1 MYYFEYQGV
10 VFIVLNGNE
19 QIETQA
25 AWLEAI
31 LSRNTPEW
39 IIVAIHQPVYPI
51 SMRRHNTTFQE
62 VFVPVFDRFGVDL
75 VLQGHD
81 HGYSR
86 TVALK
91 NHQPVDAVVLQKN
104 IP

>member
-10 VFIVLNGNE
+10 TFIVLNGNE

-31 LSRNTPEW
+31 LSRNTTEW
-39 IIVAIHQPVYPI
+39 IIVAI
-51 SMRRHNTTFQE
+51 
-62 VFVPVFDRFGVDL
+62 
-75 VLQGHD
+75 
-81 HGYSR
+81 
-86 TVALK
+86 
-91 NHQPVDAVVLQKN
+91 HQPVDAVVLQKN